1 MSTIVDVSSKK
12 VQSQPSPNRD
22 SEMLFEPPTDKYLR
36 LLRRDEAEAEAYLSQ
51 VEQRAEVYSSQ
62 AKQWVASMRAQYLK
76 EE

>member
-36 LLRRDEAEAEAYLSQ
+36 LLRRDEAEAEAYLS
-51 VEQRAEVYSSQ
+51 
-62 AKQWVASMRAQYLK
+62 
-76 EE
+76 